1 MGQIDFSDQN
11 VENLLNLASAKLG
24 MDKDALRQ
32 KLQTTEENDK
42 LAGGNAQLLSKVMSN
57 PKLAQQMLQS
67 PSVQN
72 MLRNFLE
79 GKEK

>member
-32 KLQTTEENDK
+32 KLQTTEENGK